1 VRADIESTGTQ
12 VAFVHMATEAE
23 ADKWFAR
30 ACLADVMRISD
41 PTRLLYRSF
50 GLEEA
55 SLLRLAHP
63 RVWGRWITTAVREG
77 AGFQGSDWRQLTGV
91 FLIKDGAIMAEIR
104 YRDSSARP
112 NYPAFVRKGLS
123 QGRATMR

>member
-1 VRADIESTGTQ
+1 VREDIESTGTQ

-30 ACLADVMRISD
+30 ARLSDVMRISD
-41 PTRLLYRSF
+41 PKKLLYHAF
-50 GLEEA
+50 ALEEA
-55 SLLRLAHP
+55 SLMQLAHP
-63 RVWGRWITTAVREG
+63 RVWGRWLRTAVRQG

-91 FLIKDGAIMAEIR
+91 FLIKDGTIMAEIR
-104 YRDSSARP
+104 HRDSSARP